1 MSALP
6 AYRQTFHPR
15 VYRRF
20 LVQCLLYFSGNALY
34 GTGSLWNISLDG
46 CRVDSD
52 VNVAAG
58 ITLTLFVMLPDEKE
72 GLRVDQ
78 ALVCSSR
85 GHEFGLVIR
94 EMNDQD
100 WVRLWHFIA
109 ELL

>member
-1 MSALP
+1 
-6 AYRQTFHPR
+6 

-20 LVQCLLYFSGNALY
+20 PVQCLLYFSGDALY
-34 GTGSLWNISLDG
+34 GTGSLWNISLNG

-52 VNVAAG
+52 VKVPVG
-58 ITLTLFVMLPDEKE
+58 ITLTLVVMLPDEKA

-78 ALVCSSR
+78 AIVCWSR

-94 EMNDQD
+94 EMNEQD
-100 WVRLWHFIA
+100 WVRLRHFIA